1 MNTIKTTGDHDAIAE
16 DRPESAFSWREIELA
31 SYTLGSLGS
40 HTQIEYI
47 AAVNEDGETSDHRWQ
62 TRREDWRYPGI
73 TSKRW
78 CDPCHHDTALDA
90 LESANLYLDQ
100 AEQKPLAS
108 LLIIIGTLY
117 SQAAITLLKS

>member
-1 MNTIKTTGDHDAIAE
+1 MIEE
-16 DRPESAFSWREIELA
+16 DRPESVGYWREIELA
-31 SYTLGSLGS
+31 SYTIGSLGS

-78 CDPCHHDTALDA
+78 CDPCHHDNALDA

>member
-1 MNTIKTTGDHDAIAE
+1 MNTIKTTGDHDSIAE

-40 HTQIEYI
+40 YTLIEYI
-47 AAVNEDGETSDHRWQ
+47 AAVNTDGEVEDDRWQ
-62 TRREDWRYPGI
+62 TRREDC
-73 TSKRW
+73 RW
-78 CDPCHHDTALDA
+78 PVSHGDRFIDPTHHDNALDA

>member
-1 MNTIKTTGDHDAIAE
+1 MNTIKTTGDHDPIAE
-16 DRPESAFSWREIELA
+16 DRPESADYWREIELA
-31 SYTLGSLGS
+31 SYTIGSLGS

-78 CDPCHHDTALDA
+78 CDPCHHDNALDA